1 MMDYAQAAKHDR
13 DRHQANH
20 EDVEDDRN
28 ETGAQATKM
37 LIADADKSVSCCN
50 DILTDSL
57 VKIGRKLPTEKAVAG
72 IYRAYC
78 AITATGGQAEFLAER
93 QIKIHGSTKNEC
105 YPIFRAFTKGAHP
118 WLRNRVCK
126 YAEVAALAIHEEV
139 SPEAFPGWL
148 KRHPIEKA
156 CAEYR
161 RIVRDREKSKRNDE
175 QQRIWDFLV
184 DPRKDPDK
192 APIIAATPITP
203 GYTGMKLA
211 ILGFSDDGT
220 GDFRVLGI
228 MPHEA
233 DAVMRMVMTA
243 ASKAT

>member
-1 MMDYAQAAKHDR
+1 MMDFARAAQHDP
-13 DRHQANH
+13 DRHQADH
-20 EDVEDDRN
+20 DDIEGDRN
-28 ETGAQATKM
+28 ENGAQATKR
-37 LIADADKSVSCCN
+37 LISDADKSVSCCN

-57 VKIGRKLPTEKAVAG
+57 VKIGRKLPTEKAITG

-78 AITATGGQAEFLAER
+78 AITATGSQAEFLAER

-126 YAEVAALAIHEEV
+126 YAEVAALATHEGV
-139 SPEAFPGWL
+139 SPEAFPDWL

-175 QQRIWDFLV
+175 QQRIWDYLV
-184 DPRKDPDK
+184 NPRKDPDR
-192 APIIAATPITP
+192 APMIAATPITP

-211 ILGFSDDGT
+211 VLEFSYDGS
-220 GDFRVLGI
+220 GEFQVLGI

-233 DAVMRMVMTA
+233 DAVIRMVMTA
-243 ASKAT
+243 ANKVT